1 METNSNRKY
10 VIWLL
15 ILILL
20 ILGIFYH
27 FKARN
32 VIDNHDKIDTIE
44 TQIDSIKVI
53 NDTIYITIK
62 ETEEKIKVIKQKY
75 EEDRNIVLHQS
86 TDSDIV
92 FFSKYLSENSE

>member
-27 FKARN
+27 FKARS
-32 VIDNHDKIDTIE
+32 VVDNRDRIDTIE

-75 EEDRNIVLHQS
+75 EEDRNIVLRQS